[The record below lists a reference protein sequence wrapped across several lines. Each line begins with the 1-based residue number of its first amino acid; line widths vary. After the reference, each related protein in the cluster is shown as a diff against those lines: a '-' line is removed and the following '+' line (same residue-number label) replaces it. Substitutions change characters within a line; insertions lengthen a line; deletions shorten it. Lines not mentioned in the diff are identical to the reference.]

1 MSKIHIDYYSD
12 ALSSIVIYNN
22 KSFTSTSF
30 NLWSRYEIDQ
40 NDVISCNHN
49 STVHHSGTFYAF
61 NHSP

>member
-40 NDVISCNHN
+40 NVISCNHN